1 MDRDKALIG
10 DDERL
15 AYAYVRK
22 MVGHMLTADL
32 DEARRAWNDLMLRT
46 GHDER
51 DVYDM
56 AAFDANCRDW
66 GLDFHDVAE
75 AVHGGGFCPEDAYW
89 WWSEDDD
96 TLRSADHLS
105 DTPIDAEL
113 LAQYAVDNDCDFH
126 SDAMRRVLDR
136 CK

>member
-1 MDRDKALIG
+1 MERDRALIG

-15 AYAYVRK
+15 AYAYVGKRI
-22 MVGHMLTADL
+22 GDMLRADY

-46 GHDER
+46 GHDGR
-51 DVYDM
+51 GVYGM
-56 AAFDANCRDW
+56 TAFDATCRDW
-66 GLDFHDVAE
+66 GLDFLDVAE
-75 AVHGGGFCPEDAYW
+75 AVYAGGFCPEDAYW

-96 TLRSADHLS
+96 GLRSADRLS

-113 LAQYAVDNDCDFH
+113 LAQHAVDDDCDFH
-126 SDAMRRVLDR
+126 SDAIRSLLDK